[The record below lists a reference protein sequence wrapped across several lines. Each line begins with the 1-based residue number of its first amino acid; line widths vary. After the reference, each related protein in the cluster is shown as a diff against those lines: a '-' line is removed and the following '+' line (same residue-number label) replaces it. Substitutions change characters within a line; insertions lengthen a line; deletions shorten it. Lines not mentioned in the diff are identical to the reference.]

1 MPQDTSIKGKSFLF
15 NAIWAAV
22 GETEFSSVQGYRH
35 KPVRCNVPIP
45 LTFMFKDGEP
55 FKALTMD
62 KNNLIVRISPE
73 EVSLYE
79 NARSDAT
86 NRGMKQ
92 YRNMLLDYQTAN
104 RYGEC
109 QQFPHDPIL
118 CTGINT
124 SYPLTYQCTH
134 NNTSPSLLSITVT
147 YVDDEQE
154 DLTLQ
159 RLDLLMHN
167 DNWRQQVM
175 LLQGYVPTVVT
186 REMGNY
192 DGIKGDKYEEK
203 EKELKKKPVDFLT
216 QSVAKVIEKAY
227 ASTATPTTIKFN
239 RSTKSSLS
247 TTSNANPNASGRSQL
262 GSAESKVGD
271 YQPNISTESFKT
283 QVGSTGGLLEGTSNS
298 DSINKDEQDVVDL
311 KVHSMRAVFV
321 DDPYG
326 KKVLLYSD
334 YVAAKVGRG
343 VLNLEGNLRKEQYN
357 REVLAAETITKDLKE
372 LFVHAGTTPH
382 HHHPVPPSYSMNLSL
397 TNTFSIHADKRGIS
411 PAESFSHFDLENKGL
426 VDVHSLIAGMAR
438 LGTYIITHL

>member
-22 GETEFSSVQGYRH
+22 GDTEFTSVHGYRH

-62 KNNLIVRISPE
+62 KNNLIVRVSPE
-73 EVSLYE
+73 DVSLYE

-92 YRNMLLDYQTAN
+92 YRNMLLDYQMFN

-109 QQFPHDPIL
+109 QQSPHDPIL
-118 CTGINT
+118 CTGIDTLHQLPLSTHPYIN
-124 SYPLTYQCTH
+124 SPPSIYP
-134 NNTSPSLLSITVT
+134 ITVT
-147 YVDDEQE
+147 YVDGEQE

-175 LLQGYVPTVVT
+175 LLQGYVPTVVN

-192 DGIKGDKYEEK
+192 DGVKGDKYEEK
-203 EKELKKKPVDFLT
+203 EKDLKKKPVDFLT
-216 QSVAKVIEKAY
+216 QTIAKVVEKAY
-227 ASTATPTTIKFN
+227 ASTATPITTKFN
-239 RSTKSSLS
+239 RSTKSNLS
-247 TTSNANPNASGRSQL
+247 STSSHNSNGRTQ
-262 GSAESKVGD
+262 VG
-271 YQPNISTESFKT
+271 STESKSGDYKPNTSTDSFMT
-283 QVGSTGGLLEGTSNS
+283 QVGSTGGLLERTSSS
-298 DSINKDEQDVVDL
+298 DVINKDEQDVVDL
-311 KVHSMRAVFV
+311 KVHSMRAVFA

-326 KKVLLYSD
+326 KKILLYSD

-343 VLNLEGNLRKEQYN
+343 VLNLEGHLRNEQYS
-357 REVLAAETITKDLKE
+357 REALAAETITRDLKE
-372 LFVHAGTTPH
+372 LFVHAGNVCPL
-382 HHHPVPPSYSMNLSL
+382 PSYSNIPSL
-397 TNTFSIHADKRGIS
+397 KSIPSRYMQTNAVSVLPSRFPILMSRTKAWWMCTVSS
-411 PAESFSHFDLENKGL
+411 PAWPF
-426 VDVHSLIAGMAR
+426 
-438 LGTYIITHL
+438 